1 MDGWMDGY
9 KDTHR
14 DRDSILFVFCG
25 AFCGCEFAFSFLA
38 FSLLFRYTIVL
49 YVMICAVR
57 RISLSLCSTPSQ
69 IAKSKRQEWHQRS
82 ITYNIHSHT

>member
-57 RISLSLCSTPSQ
+57 RISLSLSALHPRKSQ
-69 IAKSKRQEWHQRS
+69 KARGKSGISDQ
-82 ITYNIHSHT
+82 